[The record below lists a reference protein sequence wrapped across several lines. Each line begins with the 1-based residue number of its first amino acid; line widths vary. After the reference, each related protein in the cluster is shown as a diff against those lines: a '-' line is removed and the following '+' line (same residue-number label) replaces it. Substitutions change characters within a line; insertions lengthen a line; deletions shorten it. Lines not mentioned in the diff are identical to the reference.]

1 MAEGWLF
8 SFRNSIQI
16 PPKSDYCVEHG
27 RRDSSGASAMAAPHP
42 IARVDSD
49 RDAAEVGEFSGVLP
63 GDLTRVLGWLR
74 GHLSEP
80 IQLELLAQI
89 GGVRPRTLETH
100 FRMFLGTTPFGWVRR
115 ARLVRARQEFV
126 RRGANASVTAV
137 ALGSGFTQF
146 GRFAA
151 EYRKAFGE
159 LPSAT
164 VQRAK
169 ELTTKSFDRN
179 LDEAVR
185 MTLTAL
191 PFAFAVERRQ
201 CNAALD
207 GLCRPQEL
215 APDYGLPKAVA
226 GWCWAQ
232 RAAHNFSATPDV
244 DRERAYRLA
253 QEAYDLARDDALT
266 LTLSSGALVLL
277 HRLEEAD
284 RRLERALALDPWLA
298 YAWIRRG
305 WMSAYFGDSEG
316 AIRELGIAFHLMPFE
331 PLRHITCI
339 GMGCAHFAAER
350 YDRAAMWIKSG
361 VDAYSESYW
370 AQRIAVAA
378 IALTGARAEARRMG
392 RQLLRKDPGLTVSQA
407 RRAWPF
413 TSRFMSCLGD
423 GLEIA
428 GLPQA

>member
-1 MAEGWLF
+1 MSKFGPIAGDDPVHDPT
-8 SFRNSIQI
+8 NSIEF
-16 PPKSDYCVEHG
+16 PGPLPADL
-27 RRDSSGASAMAAPHP
+27 
-42 IARVDSD
+42 ARAV
-49 RDAAEVGEFSGVLP
+49 
-63 GDLTRVLGWLR
+63 GWLR

-80 IQLELLAQI
+80 VQLDILAQVA
-89 GGVRPRTLETH
+89 GVRPRTLETH
-100 FRMFLGTTPFGWVRR
+100 FKTFLGTTPLGWVRR
-115 ARLVRARQEFV
+115 MRLARTRQEFV
-126 RRGANASVTAV
+126 RRGADATVTAV
-137 ALGSGFTQF
+137 ALSAGFTQF

-151 EYRKAFGE
+151 EYRRAFGE

-169 ELTTKSFDRN
+169 NLSPQRFDQDF
-179 LDEAVR
+179 DEAIR
-185 MTLTAL
+185 LTLAAL
-191 PFAFAVERRQ
+191 PYAFAVERQQ
-201 CNAALD
+201 CNAALEE
-207 GLCRPQEL
+207 LCRPQDL

-232 RAAHNFSATPDV
+232 RTAHNFSSTPDA
-244 DRERAYRLA
+244 DRERAFRLA
-253 QEAYDLARDDALT
+253 QQAHDLARDDALT
-266 LTLSSGALVLL
+266 LTLSSGTLVLL
-277 HRLEEAD
+277 HQLEEAE

-305 WMSAYFGDSEG
+305 WMSAYFGDSDG
-316 AIRELGIAFHLMPFE
+316 AIRELRIALHLMPFE

-350 YDRAAMWIKSG
+350 YDRAANWIKSG
-361 VDAYSESYW
+361 VEAYPESHW

-378 IALTGARAEARRMG
+378 VALTGARVEARRMG
-392 RQLLRKDPGLTVSQA
+392 RQLIRKDPGLTVSQA

-413 TSRFMSCLGD
+413 TPRFMSCLGD